1 MPVATPHL
9 LKASD
14 PQWPHAGALANSASI
29 RATTSPPEPRD
40 DSAAI
45 RALRC
50 TGVSDP
56 RSANNALKSLA
67 FMISPAIRVRRRS
80 CAYIESEQSQWPSF
94 EVTSPVELSTP

>member
-29 RATTSPPEPRD
+29 RAATSPAEPRD

-50 TGVSDP
+50 AGVSDP

-67 FMISPAIRVRRRS
+67 FMIISRHPTQAEIMRLHL
-80 CAYIESEQSQWPSF
+80 SQNRANASIVVF
-94 EVTSPVELSTP
+94 SA